1 MDKISKEEQKQII
14 NKVVDLLRTDIE
26 SEAAFGR
33 LFSFAFGLLAGHN
46 VSFDEVYIAIRR
58 AILTV
63 EAVLEEET

>member
-1 MDKISKEEQKQII
+1 MEKISKEEQKQIV

-33 LFSFAFGLLAGHN
+33 LFSFAFGLLAGKD

-58 AILTV
+58 AILTE
-63 EAVLEEET
+63 EAVLEEQK

>member
-1 MDKISKEEQKQII
+1 MDKITKEEQKQIV

-33 LFSFAFGLLAGHN
+33 LFSFAFGLLAGRE
-46 VSFDEVYIAIRR
+46 VSFDDVYIAIRR

-63 EAVLEEET
+63 EAVLEEQK

>member
-1 MDKISKEEQKQII
+1 MEKITKEEQKQIL
-14 NKVVDLLRTDIE
+14 NKVVDLLRTEVE

-33 LFSFAFGLLAGHN
+33 LFSFAFGLLAGKE

-63 EAVLEEET
+63 ESVLEEQR

>member
-1 MDKISKEEQKQII
+1 MGKITKEEQKQIL
-14 NKVVDLLRTDIE
+14 NKVVDLLRTEVE

-33 LFSFAFGLLAGHN
+33 LFSFAFGLLAGKD

-63 EAVLEEET
+63 ESVLEEQR

>member
-1 MDKISKEEQKQII
+1 MNKITKEEQKQIL
-14 NKVVDLLRTDIE
+14 NKVVDLLRTEVE

-33 LFSFAFGLLAGHN
+33 LFSFAFGLLAGKD

-63 EAVLEEET
+63 ESVLEEQR

>member
-1 MDKISKEEQKQII
+1 MEKISKEEQKQIV

-33 LFSFAFGLLAGHN
+33 LFSFAFGLLAGKD

-63 EAVLEEET
+63 EAVLEEQK

>member
-1 MDKISKEEQKQII
+1 MDRITKEEQKQIV

-33 LFSFAFGLLAGHN
+33 LFSFAFGLLAGRE
-46 VSFDEVYIAIRR
+46 VSFDDVYIAIRR

-63 EAVLEEET
+63 EAVLEEQR

>member
-1 MDKISKEEQKQII
+1 MEKITKEEQKQIL
-14 NKVVDLLRTDIE
+14 NKVVDLLRTEVE

-33 LFSFAFGLLAGHN
+33 LFSFAFGLLAGKD

-63 EAVLEEET
+63 ESVLEEQR

>member
-1 MDKISKEEQKQII
+1 MEKISKEEQKQIV

-33 LFSFAFGLLAGHN
+33 LFSFAFGLLAGRD

-63 EAVLEEET
+63 EAVLEEQK

>member
-1 MDKISKEEQKQII
+1 MEKISKEEQKQIV
-14 NKVVDLLRTDIE
+14 NKVVDLQRTDIE

-33 LFSFAFGLLAGHN
+33 LFSFAFGLLAGKD

-63 EAVLEEET
+63 EAVLEEQK